1 MGIGT
6 ETIRTSSFI
15 VGYLTVLFLLCHLPI
30 AFSSADIDNGVLGT
44 PEVICGRDFVHFKVV
59 TKKPFGGRVYV
70 KGEFGNPKCV
80 ESVGTTRDGTE
91 GEGEVGIGREEVGR
105 KNGPKT
111 EFDPPAKREGLKEE
125 NEHFGQSEHNPWRPI
140 GTVPEG
146 EEEEGEE
153 AAGEGTARGRA
164 NAAEEATD
172 EETLRQLLLEL
183 QKRHNHNTNG
193 SQRTIP
199 SHLPG
204 FASADQLK
212 RWRSFLKGKPGL
224 DGQGFRRY
232 GSRLSPDANGECPLV
247 CPPCEEMKDKESN
260 GKGAGGGGRQ
270 RRLAKEHSAELKV
283 PLGECNTRR
292 DRMAN
297 PPGMQVSFTIVVS
310 FHPNFI
316 TRVDRA
322 YNIQCAYQEPERI
335 LSAQIDVSSPPVIQI
350 SNQMESPQCEYRI
363 HGQSDGAQVRNVRV
377 GDIVEHQWICNGRE
391 ANDERRNSDNGERMA
406 QMFGLLVHDCFVD
419 DGKSR
424 REKVVDSKGCSK
436 DPLIL
441 PTPVYSSDSLR
452 ATIVSSVAKFPD
464 GDLVGFQC
472 SITVCMRDLGKCDGF
487 TPPNCSEKVAF
498 ASNVD
503 QIHSS
508 QNRTK
513 RSAEAEKGM
522 SKSLMDWELNSPLMT
537 VFDLAEGPEE
547 ASAGDG
553 LPPTAPP
560 PRLLPSTALSVPQM
574 CLSLPLFALLVSVST
589 FLVTSSNTVNLHLEM
604 LLFRGFPFVFPLLL
618 PISFQHSPAVQLCPK
633 TRRYG
638 QIQSPK
644 CTSAVDPN
652 LKPRVRLEK
661 WFTREL
667 WENLF
672 PVSNQGWGEHPCMPY
687 SFDAFIIAARYF
699 PEFGA
704 TPNPSQS
711 VRRITYNA
719 SEIQRR
725 DVAAFFAHVLAESG
739 QNNLRLFN
747 SSSKLSPR
755 VASECFYRG
764 AFYHFFEGGP
774 RSPLFPGR
782 SDGKTFKDGDRC
794 VEAGRYCKRSP
805 ELDFWYPC
813 KERAE
818 SANASA
824 FEGCYFGRGPLQLSW
839 NYNYGQF
846 RHFLRTEGVEVD
858 LLQQPNQL
866 LTRLDPPLAMLSAL
880 WFYNT
885 PQPPKPSMHEWV
897 PSKRNRRIG
906 YEGSVFGPTN
916 LVINNECDGEEE
928 NVHNFF
934 PGPGGENRRIKA
946 FKWFC
951 AKLGVT
957 TGPEETL
964 SCKGMAEGFGP
975 GQRLLSWQ
983 PDWANMWRRKPCDCV
998 PASFAGVLPYFD
1010 PKHHPSRRWAKEN
1023 ERNRLRCVYS
1033 IYKKPEL
1040 YRMNLDNSPCLG
1052 YTVKIKLTRS
1062 GTDRR

>member
-6 ETIRTSSFI
+6 ETIGTSSI
-15 VGYLTVLFLLCHLPI
+15 ITVLFLLCHLPI

-91 GEGEVGIGREEVGR
+91 GEGLGGIGREGVGR

-111 EFDPPAKREGLKEE
+111 EFDPPAKREGLKEKK
-125 NEHFGQSEHNPWRPI
+125 EHFGQSEHNPWRPI

-146 EEEEGEE
+146 EEEEGED
-153 AAGEGTARGRA
+153 AVGEGTPRGGA
-164 NAAEEATD
+164 NAAEEAAD
-172 EETLRQLLLEL
+172 EETLQQLLLEL

-247 CPPCEEMKDKESN
+247 CPPCEEMKDKEGN

-377 GDIVEHQWICNGRE
+377 GDIVEHEWICNGRE

-498 ASNVD
+498 DSNVD

-513 RSAEAEKGM
+513 RSEAEKAM
-522 SKSLMDWELNSPLMT
+522 SKSSMDWELNSPLMT

-553 LPPTAPP
+553 LPATARPL
-560 PRLLPSTALSVPQM
+560 RLLPSTALSVPQM
-574 CLSLPLFALLVSVST
+574 CVSLPLFALLVSVST
-589 FLVTSSNTVNLHLEM
+589 FLVTVSAGTFFVA
-604 LLFRGFPFVFPLLL
+604 LF
-618 PISFQHSPAVQLCPK
+618 
-633 TRRYG
+633 
-638 QIQSPK
+638 
-644 CTSAVDPN
+644 
-652 LKPRVRLEK
+652 
-661 WFTREL
+661 
-667 WENLF
+667 
-672 PVSNQGWGEHPCMPY
+672 
-687 SFDAFIIAARYF
+687 
-699 PEFGA
+699 
-704 TPNPSQS
+704 
-711 VRRITYNA
+711 
-719 SEIQRR
+719 
-725 DVAAFFAHVLAESG
+725 
-739 QNNLRLFN
+739 
-747 SSSKLSPR
+747 
-755 VASECFYRG
+755 
-764 AFYHFFEGGP
+764 
-774 RSPLFPGR
+774 
-782 SDGKTFKDGDRC
+782 
-794 VEAGRYCKRSP
+794 
-805 ELDFWYPC
+805 
-813 KERAE
+813 
-818 SANASA
+818 
-824 FEGCYFGRGPLQLSW
+824 
-839 NYNYGQF
+839 F
-846 RHFLRTEGVEVD
+846 RNF
-858 LLQQPNQL
+858 
-866 LTRLDPPLAMLSAL
+866 LSAEK
-880 WFYNT
+880 N
-885 PQPPKPSMHEWV
+885 
-897 PSKRNRRIG
+897 
-906 YEGSVFGPTN
+906 
-916 LVINNECDGEEE
+916 
-928 NVHNFF
+928 
-934 PGPGGENRRIKA
+934 IK
-946 FKWFC
+946 
-951 AKLGVT
+951 
-957 TGPEETL
+957 
-964 SCKGMAEGFGP
+964 
-975 GQRLLSWQ
+975 
-983 PDWANMWRRKPCDCV
+983 
-998 PASFAGVLPYFD
+998 
-1010 PKHHPSRRWAKEN
+1010 
-1023 ERNRLRCVYS
+1023 
-1033 IYKKPEL
+1033 
-1040 YRMNLDNSPCLG
+1040 
-1052 YTVKIKLTRS
+1052 
-1062 GTDRR
+1062 